1 MHYRVAEHGRVLATR
16 ERGGEV
22 RRVIEAA
29 LEQTPSTEEIIL
41 DFTDVEIISFS
52 VADEIVGRV
61 LADRAAGVFG
71 DRPILITGAN
81 EDVLDPIVRALQRR
95 DVVGALLDGD
105 RIRLLNAPEHL
116 QVTFDAA
123 QLRGEF
129 RASELAADLGIGLP
143 ACNNRLKPM
152 LAAGL
157 VIREP
162 GIARSG
168 GREFVYQIAT
178 GLRAREIG
186 VA

>member
-1 MHYRVAEHGRVLATR
+1 M
-16 ERGGEV
+16 
-22 RRVIEAA
+22 
-29 LEQTPSTEEIIL
+29 
-41 DFTDVEIISFS
+41 
-52 VADEIVGRV
+52 
-61 LADRAAGVFG
+61 
-71 DRPILITGAN
+71 
-81 EDVLDPIVRALQRR
+81 
-95 DVVGALLDGD
+95 
-105 RIRLLNAPEHL
+105 
-116 QVTFDAA
+116 TFDAA